1 MGVGDE
7 GALYQ
12 ESCQCHTGYRID
24 MYLQVMQRCTPNIS
38 DSINELF
45 FLLASRLMGMFY
57 DEEPNPEN
65 PVPVEIQIDAVD
77 LLGREI
83 ENYFLAR
90 DVVLRTIDILFN
102 KPAESGGGDRDGGG
116 KTSAADLPEFYSH
129 CEDDQGQN
137 L

>member
-90 DVVLRTIDILFN
+90 DVVLRTIGMLFT
-102 KPAESGGGDRDGGG
+102 KPEESGGGE
-116 KTSAADLPEFYSH
+116 TIAAYSRGFYSH
-129 CEDDQGQN
+129 CEDDYAQN

>member
-1 MGVGDE
+1 
-7 GALYQ
+7 
-12 ESCQCHTGYRID
+12 

-90 DVVLRTIDILFN
+90 DVVLRTIGMLFT
-102 KPAESGGGDRDGGG
+102 KPEESGGG
-116 KTSAADLPEFYSH
+116 KTIAAYSRGFYSH
-129 CEDDQGQN
+129 CEDDYAQN